1 MKQKLFSKDF
11 TLVVIGQIISLF
23 GNATVRFALPLYLL
37 NQTGSAALFG
47 GVTACAFLPMIL
59 LSPIG
64 GIVADRVNKRSIMVL
79 LDFVTALLLLGLT
92 LLLRGAWLVPLV
104 TVTLMLLYGIAGAYQ
119 PAVQASIPALV
130 PQERIV
136 EANSVVN
143 VIGSLAAL
151 AGPALGG
158 IVYSAY
164 GLEPVL
170 WGCVVCFLLS
180 SGMELWIQIPYQKRP
195 REPLWSMVRGDFQE
209 SFRLIW
215 KEKPALGQVLLV
227 LCALNLFLSAM
238 LMVGLPYMIT
248 EVLPL
253 EEALADRLYG
263 FAQGALAAGGL
274 AGGILA
280 GTLAQRLTLDKAGR
294 LLTACALPVF
304 PMGLGCGLIS
314 SGLVNDGILTAGCFC
329 IMVCSTL
336 VTVQLMALLQRET
349 PQECMGK
356 VISVVL
362 TVAMCAQPLGAA
374 LYGFL
379 FSRCRGFE
387 FAVILFSGC
396 ASLVVARLAGKG
408 LRQLEWDERK
418 A

>member
-1 MKQKLFSKDF
+1 MKQALFSRDF
-11 TLVVIGQIISLF
+11 TLVVIGQIVSLF

-37 NQTGSAALFG
+37 SQTGSAALYG

-59 LSPIG
+59 LSPVG
-64 GIVADRVNKRSIMVL
+64 GIVADRVNKGRMMVL
-79 LDFVTALLLLGLT
+79 LDFITALLLLGFT
-92 LLLRGAWLVPLV
+92 LLLRGEWLIPLV

-130 PQERIV
+130 PPERMV

-143 VIGSLAAL
+143 VISSLAAL

-164 GLEPVL
+164 GLKPVL
-170 WGCVVCFLLS
+170 WVCVVCFLLS
-180 SGMELWIQIPYQKRP
+180 AGMELWIQIPHQKRP
-195 REPLWSMVRGDFQE
+195 REPLWAMVRGDFQE
-209 SFRLIW
+209 SLHLIW
-215 KEKPALGQVLLV
+215 REKPALGQVLLV

-253 EEALADRLYG
+253 EDSLADRLYG
-263 FAQGALAAGGL
+263 FAQGAMAAGGL
-274 AGGILA
+274 VGGILA
-280 GTLAQRLTLDKAGR
+280 GVLAQRLTLDKAGR
-294 LLTACALPVF
+294 LLTACALLVF
-304 PMGLGCGLIS
+304 PMGLGCGFLP
-314 SGLVNDGILTAGCFC
+314 SGLVNDGILTAGCFG
-329 IMVCSTL
+329 IMVCATL
-336 VTVQLMALLQRET
+336 LTVQLMALIQRET
-349 PQECMGK
+349 PQDCMGK

-379 FSRCRGFE
+379 FQQCQGFE
-387 FAVILFSGC
+387 FVVILFAGC
-396 ASLVVARLAGKG
+396 ASLVIARFARTALQRLTAG
-408 LRQLEWDERK
+408 ETK

>member
-1 MKQKLFSKDF
+1 MKQALFSRDF
-11 TLVVIGQIISLF
+11 TLVVIGQIVSLF

-37 NQTGSAALFG
+37 SQTGSAALYG

-59 LSPIG
+59 LSPVG
-64 GIVADRVNKRSIMVL
+64 GIVADRVNKGRMMVL
-79 LDFVTALLLLGLT
+79 LDFITALLLLGFT
-92 LLLRGAWLVPLV
+92 LLLRGEWLIPLV

-119 PAVQASIPALV
+119 PAVQASIPAL
-130 PQERIV
+130 
-136 EANSVVN
+136 
-143 VIGSLAAL
+143 

-164 GLEPVL
+164 GLKPVL
-170 WGCVVCFLLS
+170 WVCVVCFLLS
-180 SGMELWIQIPYQKRP
+180 AGMELWIQIPHQKRP
-195 REPLWSMVRGDFQE
+195 REPLWAMVRGDFQE
-209 SFRLIW
+209 SLHLIW
-215 KEKPALGQVLLV
+215 REKPALGQVLLV

-253 EEALADRLYG
+253 EDSLADRLYG
-263 FAQGALAAGGL
+263 FAQGAMAAGGL

-280 GTLAQRLTLDKAGR
+280 GVLAQRLTLDKAGR
-294 LLTACALPVF
+294 LLTACALLVF
-304 PMGLGCGLIS
+304 PMGLGCGFLP
-314 SGLVNDGILTAGCFC
+314 SGLVNDGILTAGCFG
-329 IMVCSTL
+329 IMVCATL
-336 VTVQLMALLQRET
+336 LTVQLMALIQRET
-349 PQECMGK
+349 PQDCMGK

-379 FSRCRGFE
+379 FQQCQGFE
-387 FAVILFSGC
+387 FVVILFAGC
-396 ASLVVARLAGKG
+396 ASLVIARFARTALQRLTAG
-408 LRQLEWDERK
+408 ETK

>member
-1 MKQKLFSKDF
+1 MKKKLFSRDF
-11 TLVVIGQIISLF
+11 TLVVIGQIVSLF

-64 GIVADRVNKRSIMVL
+64 GIVADRVNKRNIMVL
-79 LDFVTALLLLGLT
+79 LDFVTALLL
-92 LLLRGAWLVPLV
+92 RGEWLIPLV
-104 TVTLMLLYGIAGAYQ
+104 TVMLMLLYGIAGAYQ

-158 IVYSAY
+158 IVYSVY
-164 GLEPVL
+164 GLKPVL
-170 WGCVVCFLLS
+170 WVCVVCFLLS
-180 SGMELWIQIPYQKRP
+180 AGMELWIRIPHQKRP
-195 REPLWSMVRGDFQE
+195 REPLWAMVQGDFRE
-209 SFRLIW
+209 SLRLIW
-215 KEKPALGQVLLV
+215 REKPALGQVLLV

-238 LMVGLPYMIT
+238 LVVGLPYMIT

-263 FAQGALAAGGL
+263 FAQGAMAAGGL
-274 AGGILA
+274 VGGILA
-280 GTLAQRLTLDKAGR
+280 GVLAQRLSLDKAGH
-294 LLTACALPVF
+294 LLTACALLVL
-304 PMGLGCGLIS
+304 PMGLGCGFIS
-314 SGLVNDGILTAGCFC
+314 SGLVNDGILTAGCFG

-336 VTVQLMALLQRET
+336 LTVQLMALIQRET
-349 PQECMGK
+349 PQDCMGK

-362 TVAMCAQPLGAA
+362 TVAMCAQPLGTAF
-374 LYGFL
+374 YGFL
-379 FSRCRGFE
+379 FNQCKGFE
-387 FAVILFSGC
+387 FVVILFAGC
-396 ASLVVARLAGKG
+396 VSLAIARIAGVA
-408 LRQLEWDERK
+408 LRQLTLEETK
-418 A
+418 Q

>member
-1 MKQKLFSKDF
+1 MKKKLFSRDF
-11 TLVVIGQIISLF
+11 TLVVIGQIVSLF

-64 GIVADRVNKRSIMVL
+64 GIVADRVNKRNIMVL
-79 LDFVTALLLLGLT
+79 LDFVTALLLLGFA
-92 LLLRGAWLVPLV
+92 LLLRGEWLIPLV

-143 VIGSLAAL
+143 VISSLAAL

-158 IVYSAY
+158 IVYSVY
-164 GLEPVL
+164 GLKPVL
-170 WGCVVCFLLS
+170 WVCVVCFLLS
-180 SGMELWIQIPYQKRP
+180 AGMELWIRIPHQKRP
-195 REPLWSMVRGDFQE
+195 REPLWAMVQGDFRE
-209 SFRLIW
+209 SLRLIW
-215 KEKPALGQVLLV
+215 REKPALGQVLLV

-238 LMVGLPYMIT
+238 LVVGLPYMIT

-263 FAQGALAAGGL
+263 FAQGAMAAGGL
-274 AGGILA
+274 VGGILA
-280 GTLAQRLTLDKAGR
+280 GVLAQRLSFDKAGH
-294 LLTACALPVF
+294 LLTACALLVL
-304 PMGLGCGLIS
+304 PMGLGCGFIS
-314 SGLVNDGILTAGCFC
+314 SGLVNDGILTAGCFG

-336 VTVQLMALLQRET
+336 LTVQLMALIQRET
-349 PQECMGK
+349 PQDCMGK

-362 TVAMCAQPLGAA
+362 TVAMCAQPLGTAF
-374 LYGFL
+374 YGFL
-379 FSRCRGFE
+379 FNQCKGFE
-387 FAVILFSGC
+387 FVVILFAGC
-396 ASLVVARLAGKG
+396 VSLVIARFAGVA
-408 LRQLEWDERK
+408 LRQLTLEETK
-418 A
+418 Q